1 MSTSENDPPL
11 ADKPKLSSLTEFE
24 VRALKLQKEGKDSE
38 VQEEISS
45 RGLQKEQPEE
55 PPPSGVATGEDLRLY
70 NNILATVNNP
80 ISLDKVPPKQRA
92 QIEEG
97 IIFLKE
103 LIEDKETLNAL
114 RASHEAAF
122 KANTERIS
130 EFKAPVLPPEL
141 TPNKKK
147 PIKESGDVST
157 IKEGPIGSVGPTG
170 AQGEPGEPYYVDPK
184 VPNNTVPSSPSKTK
198 DSMEFINDIQSAKL
212 DYMKPKPYKEPEP
225 QFDVPAPE
233 PSREPLQQFSLIDNC
248 PHCGWDLKKSDLT
261 EVSEEDKYDFVQ
273 SILGAIRFKKAYDM
287 FNGQWKVTF
296 RALTSK
302 ESDLAF
308 RQIVIDGQTD
318 FNGRALGGTDFYWR
332 NLQAYRMAMSLE
344 SIHSETY
351 GTLEI
356 PMLADAQIEDFT
368 GKDLQSKLVPFLNH
382 VLDTYLPL
390 ESTRAVIGHAY
401 YEFQAL
407 CDKLQVMA
415 EQPNFWKAIG

>member
-24 VRALKLQKEGKDSE
+24 VRALKLQKEGKESE

-45 RGLQKEQPEE
+45 RGLQKEQPEV
-55 PPPSGVATGEDLRLY
+55 PPPLEAATGEDLRLY
-70 NNILATVNNP
+70 NSILSTVNNP
-80 ISLDKVPPKQRA
+80 ISLDKVPPKYRA

-97 IIFLKE
+97 IATLKA
-103 LIEDKETLNAL
+103 LVDDKEGLKAL
-114 RASHEAAF
+114 KAAHDSAF
-122 KANTERIS
+122 KESVEKAS

-141 TPNKKK
+141 MPNKKE
-147 PIKESGDVST
+147 PIKESGDVPT
-157 IKEGPIGSVGPTG
+157 IKEGLAGPVGHQG
-170 AQGEPGEPYYVDPK
+170 AQGEPGEPYYVDPQVTNK
-184 VPNNTVPSSPSKTK
+184 ASPTSSKK
-198 DSMEFINDIQSAKL
+198 DSGMEFINDIASTKL
-212 DYMKPKPYKEPEP
+212 DHLKPKPYKEPEP

-233 PSREPLQQFSLIDNC
+233 LSREPTQQFSLIDNC

>member
-38 VQEEISS
+38 VQKEITS
-45 RGLQKEQPEE
+45 RGLQKEQPEV

-70 NNILATVNNP
+70 NSILSTVNNP

-122 KANTERIS
+122 KASTEGVN

-141 TPNKKK
+141 MPNKKE

-157 IKEGPIGSVGPTG
+157 IKEGSTGPVGHQG
-170 AQGEPGEPYYVDPK
+170 AQGEPGEPYYVDPQTINK
-184 VPNNTVPSSPSKTK
+184 SAPASSKK
-198 DSMEFINDIQSAKL
+198 DGGMEFINDIASTKL
-212 DYMKPKPYKEPEP
+212 DHLKPKPYKEPEP

-233 PSREPLQQFSLIDNC
+233 LSREPTQQFSLIDNC

-261 EVSEEDKYDFVQ
+261 EVSEEDRYDFVQ

-302 ESDLAF
+302 EADLAF

-318 FNGRALGGTDFYWR
+318 FNGRALAGTDFYWR
-332 NLQAYRMAMSLE
+332 NLQAYRMAMCLE
-344 SIHSETY
+344 SIHSDTY
-351 GTLEI
+351 GTIEV
-356 PMLADAQIEDFT
+356 PTLADAQIEDFT